1 MIKLI
6 IAILIWTM
14 GVSYM
19 FSENY
24 KEWAEK
30 IIITSVLICLCI
42 VIFVV
47 LAKGI
52 GG

>member
-6 IAILIWTM
+6 MAILIWVM

-24 KEWAEK
+24 KEWAERVV
-30 IIITSVLICLCI
+30 ITSVLICICMI
-42 VIFVV
+42 IFV
-47 LAKGI
+47 GI
-52 GG
+52 ARL